1 MRFIRLLF
9 VALLAIFLIALALAN
24 RQVVTLNAFPA
35 NFDQYLGGNWS
46 VSLPLFLVLFLA
58 IAFGVVVGFIW
69 EWLREAHLRRE
80 SRQRAADVSRLE
92 QEVGHLRTNHVGPR
106 DEVLAIV
113 DGPSSRSAASPRP
126 RPIASPAP
134 APGTTLPSP
143 R

>member
-24 RQVVTLNAFPA
+24 RQIVTLGAFPA
-35 NFDQYLGGNWS
+35 NFGQYLGGNWT
-46 VSLPLFLVLFLA
+46 VSMPLFLVIFLA
-58 IAFGVVVGFIW
+58 MAFGVLVGFIW

-80 SRQRAADVSRLE
+80 SRQRAAAVSRLE
-92 QEVGHLRTNHVGPR
+92 QEVGNLRTNHVGPR

-113 DGPSSRSAASPRP
+113 DGPSARAAASPRP
-126 RPIASPAP
+126 RPVASPAP